1 LQIELGPDEIVKEV
15 SGTIFNH
22 FNGVTAQTVVQ
33 SIKIVTNEK
42 TYGPYGRTTGGT
54 PFNANVPEGSSVVG
68 FFGRTDN
75 RYLNALGVYTV

>member
-1 LQIELGPDEIVKEV
+1 VKAV
-15 SGTIFNH
+15 SGSYFNH
-22 FNGVTAQTVVQ
+22 NNGVTTQTVVQ

-42 TYGPYGRTTGGT
+42 TYGPYGRTTFGT
-54 PFNANVPEGSSVVG
+54 PFDANVPADKSVVG